1 MKRKTKP
8 EAAKSTTAKSATAK
22 RQRGAIDTNAREVA
36 LAAWVSA
43 IAEGQTMRGAAVPL
57 IRDGITKDMLVS
69 WCRGDERWAAAL
81 EAAQATK
88 VERMEAVLRRI
99 ATTDPGDISEDPGSA
114 RVRASTAQWLLSKW
128 DRDQYGDR
136 ARVEQTGKD
145 GGPIEVAT
153 KAEVVRYELRVPRNK
168 LLLDSPDAGD
178 DEAE

>member
-8 EAAKSTTAKSATAK
+8 TKPEAAKPATAKSPRT
-22 RQRGAIDTNAREVA
+22 AIDTNAREVA
-36 LAAWVSA
+36 LGQWVSA

-57 IRDGITKDMLVS
+57 VRQGISKDMLVS
-69 WCRGDERWAAAL
+69 WCRSDERWAAAL